1 MRSHFLVFQVV
12 RALAHQMQIV
22 IGEQRRKRVGI
33 KEVAND
39 AAILADAPTIDRR
52 RNRQSWRQRKNG
64 LEKAFRRNARRL
76 DRGRLALQKYRGAAG
91 LGQKRAY
98 HEPLGIAFSCDVWAE
113 HAEWIWMLRS

>member
-1 MRSHFLVFQVV
+1 MRSHLFILQIV

-22 IGEQRRKRVGI
+22 IGQQRRKRVGI

-52 RNRQSWRQRKNG
+52 RNRQHRGQGENG
-64 LEKAFRRNARRL
+64 LEKAFSRNARRL
-76 DRGRLALQKYRGAAG
+76 DRGRLALKKYRSAAG

-98 HEPLGIAFSCDVWAE
+98 HKPLGIAFPCDVRAE